1 MKQVREIAREN
12 NIKLNK
18 AKCKI
23 AQTEVQYLGR
33 ELSREGIQPDKAK
46 IKAIQEMP
54 TPESKKDLERFL
66 GMIQY
71 IGRFIPSLS
80 ETSAPLRIL
89 LKKETEWHWEQQQEE
104 AYNKLKDLATTT
116 PTLKYFDVEKQVEL
130 SVDASKYGVGAVLS
144 QEGIQW
150 RMSPEH

>member
-1 MKQVREIAREN
+1 MIYGRNREEHDARLKQVREIAREN

-46 IKAIQEMP
+46 IKAILEMP

-89 LKKETEWHWEQQQEE
+89 LKKESEWHWEQQF
-104 AYNKLKDLATTT
+104 LLS
-116 PTLKYFDVEKQVEL
+116 PVEVTAIFL
-130 SVDASKYGVGAVLS
+130 MTHVFNAGMSKYMYVVPNYNS
-144 QEGIQW
+144 
-150 RMSPEH
+150 